1 MTLAEFKAW
10 FNGFTESMESNPTE
24 KQWERIKARVA
35 EIDDKPVTYPVFV
48 DRYLPYQSWPYL
60 DPRIY
65 WSSNGTA
72 VKTYAAGDQM
82 ATAGGAASL
91 QAYSNASQMK
101 SASAFPRNTIGDVTI
116 GKNEFNQFFNSA
128 SAMLDLGKAEYSS
141 LAA

>member
-48 DRYLPYQSWPYL
+48 DRYRSYWNGPYWVGGQ
-60 DPRIY
+60 I
-65 WSSNGTA
+65 
-72 VKTYAAGDQM
+72 
-82 ATAGGAASL
+82 ATAAGAASL
-91 QAYSNASQMK
+91 QAYSNAASSVGAKYMGDDMGLKHHTPDGKTEYAQM
-101 SASAFPRNTIGDVTI
+101 
-116 GKNEFNQFFNSA
+116 FNGTA
-128 SAMLDLGKAEYSS
+128 AMLDLGKAEYSS